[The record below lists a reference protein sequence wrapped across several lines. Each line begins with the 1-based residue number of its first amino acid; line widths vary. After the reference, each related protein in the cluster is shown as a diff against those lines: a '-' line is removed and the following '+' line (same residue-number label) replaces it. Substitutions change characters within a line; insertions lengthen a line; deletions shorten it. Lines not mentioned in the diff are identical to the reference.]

1 MNMLGIYTAQ
11 KFNQVLVDA
20 GIPIHGVSIGRV
32 DDKESWRI
40 DFKEE
45 ATPAQ
50 KAQAQ
55 QILNDFDESQIPDP
69 VSEMQAEINTLKSQM
84 TALEAK

>member
-1 MNMLGIYTAQ
+1 MKFTAIKLHDQ
-11 KFNQVLVDA
+11 LT
-20 GIPIHGVSIGRV
+20 GLSIPIDGVLIGRV

-50 KAQAQ
+50 RAQAQ

-69 VSEMQAEINTLKSQM
+69 VSEMQAEIDTLKSQM